1 MDSTHVWVANASP
14 GDSVTELNAN
24 DGSWVRTLSGDS
36 YRFNNPLAIAVDGTH
51 VWVANANGNSVTEL
65 PAG

>member
-1 MDSTHVWVANASP
+1 M
-14 GDSVTELNAN
+14 TELNAG